1 MPFFNA
7 RLVGLTCTP
16 ITLSGSR
23 VQLRAWNS
31 IIYVNHS
38 VYSELERFQ
47 WRSWPW
53 VWEKANGDTVRRENI
68 TLHTIGE
75 NQHCSVM
82 LMRCGEMPCCC
93 HFGNRE
99 AFGKDEHC
107 VAIKCTKI
115 SSSQNLVNSR
125 TMWIAYYSYRFG
137 GFVAKLYQNLWG
149 KFLM

>member
-1 MPFFNA
+1 M
-7 RLVGLTCTP
+7 
-16 ITLSGSR
+16 
-23 VQLRAWNS
+23 
-31 IIYVNHS
+31 
-38 VYSELERFQ
+38 
-47 WRSWPW
+47 
-53 VWEKANGDTVRRENI
+53 RRENI

-107 VAIKCTKI
+107 VAIKYTKI
-115 SSSQNLVNSR
+115 SSYQNLVNSR

-137 GFVAKLYQNLWG
+137 GFVAKLYQNL
-149 KFLM
+149 